1 MTRGSK
7 VRTHEPHEV
16 LTTTEL
22 AKWLRLHVRTVE
34 RMGFPSIAPGRY
46 LFAHVLQRCEQLR
59 LERGPR
65 TPVRGGGS

>member
-1 MTRGSK
+1 MRRGSN

-22 AKWLRLHVRTVE
+22 AEWLRLSVSTIR

-46 LFAHVLQRCEQLR
+46 LFAHVLQRCEEIR
-59 LERGPR
+59 LGRGLGG
-65 TPVRGGGS
+65 PVRGRGS